1 MSSTVSAEKDTSSSY
16 FSVTIHGYVLDTA
29 YNLESPQSP
38 GDTRPVI
45 MLVLDGLR
53 PDILK
58 SAIENGE
65 APALGALAEHG
76 EAVWDAVSV
85 FPSITPA
92 ATAAIATGEPPAGSG
107 IVGHSWYDRG
117 AGRTF
122 VYGAMRETVLS
133 SGPLKVFDNNV
144 WRMNRDHLSASTL
157 FERLHERGVEGSC
170 VHFPIRRG
178 PYNHP
183 VRLKS
188 VKRVSKTG
196 DYLGDSVGGPRDYY
210 MGDLFH
216 SRRTASNGREGSG
229 GMLQSA
235 GINDEHAAEVG
246 AMLLREEV
254 APFNL
259 VYFFKGDSV
268 THHKGLGAQRR
279 WIRKADGYVQRI
291 FDAAGGVDRVLE
303 EYAVLALSDHGHNP
317 LIDDSRRSRYVDLSV
332 ALPGALPISSRS
344 RMRGED
350 DLLILPNGRAA
361 FLYLGENASRE
372 AVAGRLAPA
381 RGVDFAAWKDGD
393 LIRVLRHGREL
404 SFRPA
409 VSGLQDTVGRY
420 WEIHGDPEALDLS
433 VSGGGISYGEYP
445 EALDRLWGG
454 VRSARTGD
462 VVLSAEPGYTFGEV
476 SRGFHKAS
484 DHGSLHASDSNI
496 FVLASGMPAPHRIT
510 DVAPILLSHFA
521 GSGVRRIGL

>member
-1 MSSTVSAEKDTSSSY
+1 
-16 FSVTIHGYVLDTA
+16 
-29 YNLESPQSP
+29 
-38 GDTRPVI
+38 
-45 MLVLDGLR
+45 MLVLDGVR

-58 SAIENGE
+58 SAIEDGA
-65 APALGALAEHG
+65 APTLGALAERG
-76 EAVWDAVSV
+76 EAAWDAVSV

-107 IVGHSWYDRG
+107 IVGHSWYDREFS
-117 AGRTF
+117 RTF

-144 WRMNRDHLSASTL
+144 WRMNRDHLTAPTL
-157 FERLHERGVEGSC
+157 FERLHERGVDGSC

-178 PYNHP
+178 PYDHP

-188 VKRVSKTG
+188 VQRVSKTG
-196 DYLGDSVGGPRDYY
+196 DYLGDSVGGPREYY

-216 SRRTASNGREGSG
+216 SRRTVANGREGSG

-246 AMLLREEV
+246 AMLVRDQV

-279 WIRKADGYVQRI
+279 WIERADRYVERI
-291 FDAAGGVDRVLE
+291 FAAAGGLERVLE
-303 EYAVLALSDHGHNP
+303 EYAVLALSDHGHSP
-317 LIDDSRRSRYVDLSV
+317 LVDDSRRSRYVNLNA
-332 ALPGALPISSRS
+332 ALPGSVPISHRS
-344 RMRGED
+344 RLRRD
-350 DLLILPNGRAA
+350 DDVLILPNGRAA
-361 FLYLGENASRE
+361 FMYLGEKASPE
-372 AVAGRLAPA
+372 AVAARVAPS
-381 RGVDFAAWKDGD
+381 RGVDLAAWREGD
-393 LIRVLRHGREL
+393 RVRVLRGGREL

-409 VSGLQDTVGRY
+409 AAGSGTLDSAGRN
-420 WEIHGDPEALDLS
+420 WELDGDPKTLELS
-433 VSGGGISYGEYP
+433 ISGAGISYAEYP
-445 EALDRLWGG
+445 EALERLWGG
-454 VRSARTGD
+454 LGSARTGE
-462 VVLSAEPGYTFGEV
+462 VVLSATPSHTFGEV

-496 FVLASGMPAPHRIT
+496 FSMASGMPTPRRIT

-521 GSGVRRIGL
+521 GSGVRRLGL

>member
-1 MSSTVSAEKDTSSSY
+1 
-16 FSVTIHGYVLDTA
+16 
-29 YNLESPQSP
+29 
-38 GDTRPVI
+38 
-45 MLVLDGLR
+45 MLVLDGVR
-53 PDILK
+53 PDLLK
-58 SAIENGE
+58 SAIEDGA
-65 APALGALAEHG
+65 APTLGALADHG
-76 EAVWDAVSV
+76 EAAWDAVSV

-92 ATAAIATGEPPAGSG
+92 ATAAIATGEPPSGSG
-107 IVGHSWYDRG
+107 IVGHSWYDRE
-117 AGRTF
+117 ARRTF

-144 WRMNRDHLSASTL
+144 WRMNRDHLTAPTL

-188 VKRVSKTG
+188 VERVARTG
-196 DYLGDSVGGPRDYY
+196 DYLGGSVRGPREYY

-216 SRRTASNGREGSG
+216 SRRTVANGREGSG
-229 GMLQSA
+229 GLLQSA

-254 APFNL
+254 TPFNL

-279 WIRKADGYVQRI
+279 WIERADRYVERI
-291 FDAAGGVDRVLE
+291 FDAAGGLERVLA

-317 LIDDSRRSRYVDLSV
+317 LIDDSRRSRYVDLNA
-332 ALPGALPISSRS
+332 ALPGSVPISPRS
-344 RMRGED
+344 RLRGD
-350 DLLILPNGRAA
+350 DEVLILPNSRAA
-361 FLYLGENASRE
+361 FLYLGEKASPE

-381 RGVDFAAWKDGD
+381 RGVDLAAWQDGGR
-393 LIRVLRHGREL
+393 IRVLRQGREL
-404 SFRPA
+404 SFRPSPETG
-409 VSGLQDTVGRY
+409 SGAQDAAGRG
-420 WEIHGDPEALDLS
+420 WDLDGDPAALDLS

-445 EALDRLWGG
+445 DALERLWGG
-454 VRSARTGD
+454 VGSSRTGE
-462 VVLSAEPGYTFGEV
+462 VMLSATPGHTFGEV

-496 FVLASGMPAPHRIT
+496 FALASGMPAPRRIT

-521 GSGVRRIGL
+521 GSRARRLGL

>member
-1 MSSTVSAEKDTSSSY
+1 
-16 FSVTIHGYVLDTA
+16 
-29 YNLESPQSP
+29 
-38 GDTRPVI
+38 
-45 MLVLDGLR
+45 MLVLDGVR

-58 SAIENGE
+58 SAIEDGAAPTLGAISDGGE
-65 APALGALAEHG
+65 AA
-76 EAVWDAVSV
+76 WDAVSV

-107 IVGHSWYDRG
+107 IVGHSWHDRD

-144 WRMNRDHLSASTL
+144 WRMNRDHLSAPTL
-157 FERLHERGVEGSC
+157 FERLDERGVDGAC

-178 PYNHP
+178 PHEHP
-183 VRLKS
+183 VRLRS
-188 VKRVSKTG
+188 VRGVSRTG
-196 DYLGDSVGGPRDYY
+196 DYLGGSVGGPREYY

-216 SRRTASNGREGSG
+216 TRRTEANGRDGSG
-229 GMLQSA
+229 GMLHSA

-279 WIRKADGYVQRI
+279 WIEQADRYVARI
-291 FDAAGGVDRVLE
+291 FEAAGGTERVLS

-317 LIDDSRRSRYVDLSV
+317 LIDDARRSRYVNLDA
-332 ALPGALPISSRS
+332 ALPEALPISSRS
-344 RMRGED
+344 RLHRED
-350 DLLILPNGRAA
+350 DVLTLPNGRAA
-361 FLYLGENASRE
+361 FLYLGEKVSRE
-372 AVAGRLAPA
+372 AVAGSLAPS
-381 RGVDFAAWKDGD
+381 RGVDLAAWQEGGSV
-393 LIRVLRHGREL
+393 RVLRGGREL

-409 VSGLQDTVGRY
+409 AAADAGTVDEAGRS
-420 WEIHGDPEALDLS
+420 WHLDGDPGALDLS
-433 VSGGGISYGEYP
+433 VSRTGISYGEYP
-445 EALDRLWGG
+445 EALERLWGG
-454 VRSARTGD
+454 VGSSRTGD
-462 VVLSAEPGYTFGEV
+462 VVLSATPGHTFGEI
-476 SRGFHKAS
+476 SGGFHKAS
-484 DHGSLHASDSNI
+484 DHGSLHASDSHI
-496 FVLASGMPAPHRIT
+496 FALASGIPVPRRIT

-521 GSGVRRIGL
+521 GARRLGF